1 MGKRKG
7 NGEGSITKRADG
19 RYMARFTVDG
29 KRKTVYGLS
38 FEEVRQKLTE
48 KLNDLSKGVY
58 MEFGKDTIESWLY
71 EWLVTYAL
79 PTVKQSTYISYE
91 GYVRNHIV
99 PEMGK
104 EKLSTL
110 NKDRLQRFFN
120 KKKTGTKTKKGLSPK
135 TLKNIYNMLNSVLDG
150 AVESKK
156 LLYNPIKGVRLP
168 PIEKKEMKVL
178 DPLQQLELQNAAI
191 ASEELSAFGIIF
203 ALSTGVRVG
212 ELCGFRWT
220 DLNQFTRYIHVYR
233 TVGRLNKVDEDGN
246 VMKKSNDGNSTE
258 IVVRTPKSQAARRD
272 IPLFDELWD
281 GLMDYKKRVRSWF
294 ESHGLDFD
302 EEGYIFCNPFG
313 QVYDPRVYDDLY
325 KRTLKAA
332 GLEKINFHALRH
344 TFATRALEAGMDIK
358 VLSSLLG
365 HAQPST
371 TLNLYAH
378 ALPDH
383 KRASMKKMSGYY
395 TSSSKTNLLSEKKAG

>member
-1 MGKRKG
+1 MSKRKA
-7 NGEGSITKRADG
+7 NGEGSITKRSDG

-29 KRKTVYGLS
+29 KRKTIYGS
-38 FEEVRQKLTE
+38 TFEEVRRKLIE

-79 PTVKQSTYISYE
+79 ASVKQSTYISYE
-91 GYVRNHIV
+91 GYVRNHLV

-110 NKDRLQRFFN
+110 NLDRLQRFFN
-120 KKKTGTKTKKGLSPK
+120 DKKKGTKKKKGLSPK

-150 AVESKK
+150 AVRSKK
-156 LLYNPIKGVRLP
+156 ILYNPIKGVKLP
-168 PIEKKEMKVL
+168 PLEKKEMKVL
-178 DPLQQLELQNAAI
+178 DPLQQQDLQNAAI
-191 ASEELSAFGIIF
+191 ASEELPAFGIIF

-220 DLNQFTRYIHVYR
+220 DLDYFTRYIHVRR
-233 TVGRLNKVDEDGN
+233 TVGRLNKVDDDGN
-246 VMKKSNDGNSTE
+246 VLKKKDGRNSTE
-258 IVVRTPKSQAARRD
+258 IVERTPKSKAARRG

-281 GLMDYKKRVRSWF
+281 GLMDYKQRSKEWF

-302 EEGYIFCNPFG
+302 EKGYIFCNPFG

-358 VLSSLLG
+358 VLSTLLG

-371 TLNLYAH
+371 TLNLYGH

-383 KRASMKKMSGYY
+383 KKASMKKMSGFYT
-395 TSSSKTNLLSEKKAG
+395 TSSDTTLDAEKKAS